1 MKKSTLFA
9 LVLLIIGVGCCAVAC
24 GMGVGSS
31 MQNDLHVPRFLQYNE
46 TATDKGLD
54 NHMQIERLVL
64 DIDGAECTVNTDCN
78 ESSLTG
84 GDSVTWTLEN
94 GTLTVKQELPSGW
107 WWKSKAAPV
116 TLNIQDTAISYLDI
130 DVDAGTVS
138 MDDLIV
144 MQALTCTVDAGA
156 AYLDNVDTNRMELDV
171 DAGEIVHSGTTRG
184 PIDLDCDAG
193 SIELTLNDSS
203 IGQVT
208 GKVDLGSVDVS
219 VDGKTAI
226 SRDGLSDTVNAKLP
240 GTQGHDVLTFDCDAG
255 SIEVKLTTEDISE

>member
-1 MKKSTLFA
+1 MKKSTLAA

-31 MQNDLHVPRFLQYNE
+31 IQNDLHAPRFLQYNE

-54 NHMQIERLVL
+54 ARAEIERLVL
-64 DIDGAECTVNTDCN
+64 DIDGAECVVQTGSENKLTAGTD
-78 ESSLTG
+78 T
-84 GDSVTWTLEN
+84 DWKLEN
-94 GTLTVKQELPSGW
+94 GTLTVKQELPHGW

-116 TLNIQDTAISYLDI
+116 TLTLRKGTLSTLDI

-171 DAGEIVHSGTTRG
+171 DAGEIVYSGAASG

-240 GTQGHDVLTFDCDAG
+240 GTQGNDVLTFDCDAG
-255 SIEVKLTTEDISE
+255 EINVKLTTGDGSE